1 MNHVFD
7 IYLKNFLFEEHVLL
21 FEKSY
26 KYEFLPTIINV
37 YHYIDFPSG
46 ILQSMNFSEL
56 NL

>member
-7 IYLKNFLFEEHVLL
+7 IYLKNFIFEEHVLL

-37 YHYIDFPSG
+37 YHYIDFLSG
-46 ILQSMNFSEL
+46 IFQSINVSEL

>member
-37 YHYIDFPSG
+37 YHYIDFLSG